1 MSPMMLNLHA
11 GWIGLLLGCLSG
23 AVPGLFFFRE
33 VWLGGYGSWRRRMIR
48 LAHISFFGLGFINLF
63 AALSVRVLAVEGGFG
78 FVSLLLVVGAATMP
92 TVCYLSAW
100 RPDFRHLFFIPAG
113 SVTLG
118 IALLLWRML
127 AA

>member
-1 MSPMMLNLHA
+1 MMFNLHA

-33 VWLGGYGSWRRRMIR
+33 DWLGGYASWRRRMIR

-63 AALSVRVLAVEGGFG
+63 ATLSVRVLGIEGGSCL
-78 FVSLLLVVGAATMP
+78 VSLLLVVGAATMP

-100 RPDFRHLFFIPAG
+100 RPVFRHLFFIPAG